1 VVFRRRNK
9 MKTIRISSLFY
20 FVLLVLSGSAYGG
33 TNVVIGDGAGFEC
46 DTCDCDVFIGWDAGA
61 SDRATSYNT
70 YVGEKTAQGY
80 GSTFLGGPYSTGS
93 ENTFIGAWAG
103 LFVYDGSKNTL
114 VGKESGFNNDSGWH
128 NTYLGY
134 HAGYGGTRPIT
145 SSNNTYVG
153 DDAGHYTTTGSNNT
167 ALGHAAGLSNSDGN
181 HNVFIGDSTGYYTH
195 GSYNT
200 FMGVN
205 AGYNNV
211 TGIGNVFLGS
221 GAGASELGSNKLYI
235 DNCYLVDGASNCTF
249 PLIYGEFDTRK
260 VVIDGSIEV
269 RGGGAIVANGNVTS
283 FGKDTG
289 AVGYYETFI
298 GTGAGSSTSTG
309 ERNSFVGYNA
319 GNTNTS
325 GDGNSFFGSG
335 AGSDNRTGS
344 WNTYIG
350 VGTAANHMSGS
361 SNTFVGWG
369 AGSCVPPWT
378 GGSGNV
384 FLGYQAGCSETGAN
398 KLYIDNCVYGGG
410 CTNPLIYGQFNN
422 PRLVQIN
429 GQLIMSSGSSLSD
442 RRLKKN
448 IEPLKS
454 SLGKVMHLQGVSYEW
469 REEENAGRGFN
480 KDRQIGLIAQDVEAV
495 IPELIHTDS
504 EGYKALAYDKVVPVL
519 IEAIKEQ
526 QGMISDLKKV
536 NSEKESRIVKLEN
549 ALAEVEQRLTAVE
562 MPVGTVVL
570 KQEVLRR

>member
-1 VVFRRRNK
+1 
-9 MKTIRISSLFY
+9 MKAKGILSISF
-20 FVLLVLSGSAYGG
+20 FVLLVLWTSSYGDS
-33 TNVVIGDGAGFEC
+33 NVIIGEVAGFAC
-46 DTCDCDVFIGWDAGA
+46 NFTGTCTYDVFIGSQAGA
-61 SDRATSYNT
+61 YDQSTSYNT
-70 YVGEKTAQGY
+70 YVGTDAGMGQP
-80 GSTFLGGPYSTGS
+80 GSPSTTG
-93 ENTFIGAWAG
+93 NTFIGAGAG
-103 LFVYDGSKNTL
+103 SWVHDGSKNTFL
-114 VGKESGFNNDSGWH
+114 GNDAGKNNDGGWH

-134 HAGYGGTRPIT
+134 HAGYGGTQPIT
-145 SSNNTYVG
+145 SDYNTYVG

-167 ALGHAAGLSNSDGN
+167 ALGNAAGLSNSDGN
-181 HNVFIGDSTGYYTH
+181 HNVFIGDSAGYYTH

-200 FMGVN
+200 FMGFN
-205 AGYNNV
+205 AGYSNA

-235 DNCYLVDGASNCTF
+235 DNCYLVDGAGNCTL
-249 PLIYGEFDTRK
+249 PLIYGDFVTRM
-260 VVIDGSIEV
+260 VRIDGSLEV

-350 VGTAANHMSGS
+350 VGTAGNHMAGS

-384 FLGYQAGCSETGAN
+384 FLGYQAGCSETGSN
-398 KLYIDNCVYGGG
+398 KLYIDNCVYSGG
-410 CTNPLIYGQFNN
+410 CTNPLIYGQFDN

-442 RRLKKN
+442 GRLKKN

-454 SLGKVMHLQGVSYEW
+454 SLDKVMYLQGVSYEW

-495 IPELIHTDS
+495 IPELVQTDNQ
-504 EGYKALAYDKVVPVL
+504 GYKALAYDKMVPVL

-526 QGMISDLKKV
+526 QGMISYLEKA
-536 NSEKESRIVKLEN
+536 NSEKESRIEKLEKVLS
-549 ALAEVEQRLTAVE
+549 AVEKRLSAVE
-562 MPVGTVVL
+562 MSAETVAS
-570 KQEVLRR
+570 K